1 MKDILN
7 IIFQGNKFGLFL
19 LMIGVFIPFY
29 STSITNLFLKR
40 KWKKANDYRKK
51 MIEYDKDPFSKYFI
65 CQQAYYDLCI
75 NFVCF
80 LIFLLGLVL
89 LVV

>member
-40 KWKKANDYRKK
+40 KWKEANDYRK
-51 MIEYDKDPFSKYFI
+51 